1 MPNGR
6 RTFRRPFGFLR
17 SDGAQCVPALG
28 AVRTHR
34 LAVPATSSSKFA
46 GDTQLMRFPLAHS
59 VASERF
65 MQRVHLGTPSSKT
78 FDSGC

>member
-1 MPNGR
+1 VPNGR

-28 AVRTHR
+28 AVRSRR
-34 LAVPATSSSKFA
+34 LPVPTTGSGKFA
-46 GDTQLMRFPLAHS
+46 GDTHLVRFPLAHS

-65 MQRVHLGTPSSKT
+65 MQRVHLSTPLRKT
-78 FDSGC
+78 FHSGC